1 MFNTR
6 VNLSL
11 RAAKAFQAFL
21 VAQGVG
27 SYKAALWGMLFMR
40 LVYDLPQY
48 VLLGVVLRNSSLQR
62 KFFVTLFAGAF
73 DQFVLTDREALQD
86 ALMTLIPETKCA
98 TPSGTSC
105 EAPEAANAAPC
116 VEEPVFVSADW
127 LDAAMVGSEVN

>member
-21 VAQGVG
+21 LAKGVG
-27 SYKAALWGMLFMR
+27 SYRAALWSMLFMR
-40 LVYDLPQY
+40 FVYDLPQY
-48 VLLGVVLRNSSLQR
+48 VLLGVVLRNASLQR

-86 ALMTLIPETKCA
+86 ALMTLIPEARCQPFST
-98 TPSGTSC
+98 TEC
-105 EAPEAANAAPC
+105 EGSPFTGEPC
-116 VEEPVFVSADW
+116 NEEPVFVSADW
-127 LDAAMVGSEVN
+127 LDAAMIGSEIN